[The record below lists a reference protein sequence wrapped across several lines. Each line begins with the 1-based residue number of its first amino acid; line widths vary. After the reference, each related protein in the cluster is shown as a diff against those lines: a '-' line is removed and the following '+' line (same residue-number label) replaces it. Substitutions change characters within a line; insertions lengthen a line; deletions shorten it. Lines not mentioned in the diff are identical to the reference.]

1 MAGPRRG
8 VRVLALRLL
17 LVFLKSL
24 SDSIHRIVTWKI
36 IHNRQGKRLA
46 NQGTRLAYTHPVRP
60 FVLLF
65 LLSTVGLALFASEA
79 RSEGLAPS
87 KKTFYYRTPG
97 GSIGSARIIRHYR
110 VPVVHPDAKIDS
122 RLDPRLCRAAT
133 IAEERANARSK
144 NRCWRYVKEALVASG
159 VIDSYPKTN
168 YAWQAGDE
176 LEREYG
182 FTRLP
187 VHDQFA
193 APIGAVLVFGHGSE
207 SHVVI
212 RTKKGFASDYWTK
225 NRCKYPLVAVYGK
238 FSS

>member
-1 MAGPRRG
+1 MRRII
-8 VRVLALRLL
+8 LL
-17 LVFLKSL
+17 LLISGLSL
-24 SDSIHRIVTWKI
+24 
-36 IHNRQGKRLA
+36 A
-46 NQGTRLAYTHPVRP
+46 C
-60 FVLLF
+60 
-65 LLSTVGLALFASEA
+65 FASELRA
-79 RSEGLAPS
+79 EGLAPS
-87 KKTFYYRTPG
+87 EKTFYYRTPG

-168 YAWQAGDE
+168 YACQAGEE
-176 LEREYG
+176 LERDYG
-182 FTRLP
+182 FKRLP
-187 VHDQFA
+187 VRDQFA

-212 RTKKGFASDYWTK
+212 RTKKGFASDYWTR